1 MFVELFI
8 LLALIALLL
17 DAYGFLDADMIF
29 MRLVQK
35 YSDTCDVFVAA
46 LEGLESVRRVSGS
59 FLYFFRFK
67 LTHL

>member
-8 LLALIALLL
+8 LLVLICVLL
-17 DAYGFLDADMIF
+17 DAYGCLDADMIF

-46 LEGLESVRRVSGS
+46 LDSYKDDED
-59 FLYFFRFK
+59 
-67 LTHL
+67 